1 MTREEFI
8 QRAVIAMLG
17 NPKLMTKHSS
27 DTTCELIKTAQTVA
41 DQMEAVPI
49 DFEYESILDDIARN
63 IEGVYQSIDDLH
75 QTYKIN
81 S

>member
-1 MTREEFI
+1 MEE
-8 QRAVIAMLG
+8 
-17 NPKLMTKHSS
+17 
-27 DTTCELIKTAQTVA
+27 VA
-41 DQMEAVPI
+41 IE
-49 DFEYESILDDIARN
+49 FEYESILDDIARN

>member
-1 MTREEFI
+1 MTKDQFI

-17 NPKLMTKHSS
+17 NPKLMTKTND
-27 DTTCELIKTAQTVA
+27 DTVCELIKEAQFVA
-41 DQMEAVPI
+41 DQMEEVAI
-49 DFEYESILDDIARN
+49 EFEYESILDDIARN